1 MSIHGEPTVKT
12 ICLESTQKCFT
23 FFIYFRKVQLN
34 LLRPGSTYGSHLTI
48 SLIFFLFIEWNVLY
62 FNSTVSILSLCCII
76 LHIWFNG
83 KVSIQP
89 RCSILKP
96 KAPFPAGIP
105 NWRLTGEDLRTT
117 YKTNNILFKAF
128 QYSYACMVMSN
139 ILTKCVHQISWRS
152 VYILSGHLII
162 FDGIEKYKQLI
173 FW

>member
-1 MSIHGEPTVKT
+1 MRIHCEPTVKT

-34 LLRPGSTYGSHLTI
+34 LMRPGSTYGSHLTI

-117 YKTNNILFKAF
+117 YKTNNILFKAC
-128 QYSYACMVMSN
+128 QYCYAGSC
-139 ILTKCVHQISWRS
+139 QISWLS
-152 VYILSGHLII
+152 VYI
-162 FDGIEKYKQLI
+162 KYPDEVCTFGQVI
-173 FW
+173 

>member
-1 MSIHGEPTVKT
+1 MLKQFVRRVPKNVS
-12 ICLESTQKCFT
+12 C
-23 FFIYFRKVQLN
+23 FFIYFTKVQLN
-34 LLRPGSTYGSHLTI
+34 LMRPGSTYGSHLTI

-117 YKTNNILFKAF
+117 YKSNNIPSKLVNIAMQGHVK
-128 QYSYACMVMSN
+128 YLDKVCTSN
-139 ILTKCVHQISWRS
+139 ILTKCVHFVRS
-152 VYILSGHLII
+152 FNYLWWNREI
-162 FDGIEKYKQLI
+162 
-173 FW
+173 